1 MEEKQ
6 IRSDLIDLVHHEHA
20 HICRLFTDLY
30 ERFEKIAS
38 GELVEESRD
47 ELVEAAAEELTIALE
62 EMLHHFNQEEEV
74 FFVDFE
80 QRFPE
85 LAPDVVSMVAAHESM
100 CDRTRWLQQQ
110 FKKDAAT
117 VSENIDEVLE
127 VLKSMNDLVLKHTL
141 EEQEFFSTV
150 LTKIPAEERRSLLEA
165 VQKL

>member
-30 ERFEKIAS
+30 ERFEKIAA
-38 GELVEESRD
+38 GELVDESRD
-47 ELVEAAAEELTIALE
+47 EMVEAAAEELTIALD

-74 FFVDFE
+74 FFIDFE
-80 QRFPE
+80 RRFPE
-85 LAPDVVSMVAAHESM
+85 LAEDVASLVEAHESM

-110 FKKDAAT
+110 FKKNVAT
-117 VSENIDEVLE
+117 LSENIDEVLE
-127 VLKSMNDLVLKHTL
+127 VLRSMNELVLKHTI
-141 EEQEFFSTV
+141 EEQRFFSTV
-150 LTKIPAEERRSLLEA
+150 LTKIPAGERRSLLEA